1 MAAIFTSLCNFLVT
15 IFTWA
20 LDGVLWLLG
29 KAFYLPFDGLLT
41 AISSVFSAIDLSTFV
56 SSYAMD
62 WAGLPPQMIWLVNT
76 VGIPQGITILASAI
90 TIRMILNLIP
100 AEFTRI

>member
-1 MAAIFTSLCNFLVT
+1 MAAIFTAICDFLLT

-29 KAFYLPFDGLLT
+29 KAFFLPFDGLLT
-41 AISSVFSAIDLSTFV
+41 AITAVFSAIDLSAFAST
-56 SSYAMD
+56 YAMD
-62 WAGLPPQMIWLVNT
+62 WAGLPPQMIWLVNA
-76 VGIPQGITILASAI
+76 VGLPQGLTILAAAI